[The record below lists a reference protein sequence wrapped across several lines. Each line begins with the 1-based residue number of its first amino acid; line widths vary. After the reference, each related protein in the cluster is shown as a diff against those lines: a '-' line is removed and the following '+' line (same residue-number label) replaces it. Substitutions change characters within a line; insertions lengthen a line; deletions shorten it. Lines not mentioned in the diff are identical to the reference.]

1 MLDSEEE
8 YSQRSSRGTNRAGR
22 GGDSGL
28 SMVLQRDRRG
38 MFDHDDEEP
47 LQHLHLDPRV
57 SEELED
63 AYAAV
68 QDDGWQPWQEEEK
81 KEDASEV
88 RLSERRAELGSEQAA
103 RHVGAGRGWAGQGAG
118 VLPSSL
124 AFALVFRPR
133 LACFLLAQGFSR
145 TPLTGPPGVCT
156 LFSCCF
162 LSG

>member
-8 YSQRSSRGTNRAGR
+8 YSQRRSSRGANRSGR

-28 SMVLQRDRRG
+28 SMVLQHGRRG
-38 MFDHDDEEP
+38 LFDYDDEEP

-88 RLSERRAELGSEQAA
+88 
-103 RHVGAGRGWAGQGAG
+103 GR
-118 VLPSSL
+118 
-124 AFALVFRPR
+124 
-133 LACFLLAQGFSR
+133 
-145 TPLTGPPGVCT
+145 
-156 LFSCCF
+156 
-162 LSG
+162 

>member
-8 YSQRSSRGTNRAGR
+8 YSQRSSRGSTRSGR

-38 MFDHDDEEP
+38 LFDYDDEEP
-47 LQHLHLDPRV
+47 LQHLHLNPRV

-81 KEDASEV
+81 KENASEV
-88 RLSERRAELGSEQAA
+88 
-103 RHVGAGRGWAGQGAG
+103 WY
-118 VLPSSL
+118 
-124 AFALVFRPR
+124 
-133 LACFLLAQGFSR
+133 
-145 TPLTGPPGVCT
+145 CT
-156 LFSCCF
+156 
-162 LSG
+162 